1 MKPFVVNDNA
11 ALVLVD
17 VQNDF
22 CPGGALAVAG
32 GDKVVPPLTLAAER
46 FAAAGRPVFASRDW
60 HPQQTS
66 HFAAYGGPW
75 PVHCVQGTSGAA
87 FHRDLRLPAAAQI
100 LSKGDDPQRD
110 DYSAATAHDDKGVT
124 LVELLRA
131 SKTHEVL
138 VGGLATD
145 YCVKATVLDLLAA
158 GFAVT
163 LLLDA
168 IAGVD
173 LQPGDSERALVEMQN
188 AGAAV
193 GRVLA

>member
-1 MKPFVVNDNA
+1 MKIFEVRADA

-22 CPGGALAVAG
+22 CPGGTLAVAD

-60 HPQQTS
+60 HPPRTS
-66 HFAAYGGPW
+66 HFADYGGPW
-75 PVHCVQGTSGAA
+75 PVHCVQETSGAA
-87 FHRDLRLPAAAQI
+87 FHPDLVLPAAVQI
-100 LSKGDDPQRD
+100 LSKGDDPERD
-110 DYSAATAHDDKGVT
+110 DYSAATAHDAAGVT
-124 LVELLRA
+124 LVELLRDCGVR
-131 SKTHEVL
+131 EVC

-163 LLLDA
+163 LLADA

-173 LQPGDSERALVEMQN
+173 LQPGDSERALVEMQT
-188 AGAAV
+188 AGAVVA
-193 GRVLA
+193 RVMA

>member
-1 MKPFVVNDNA
+1 MKALEVKADA

-22 CPGGALAVAG
+22 CPGGALAVAD
-32 GDKVVPPLTLAAER
+32 GDMVVAPLTWAAER
-46 FAAAGRPVFASRDW
+46 FAAADRPVFASRDW

-75 PVHCVQGTSGAA
+75 PVHCVQGTPGAA
-87 FHRDLRLPAAAQI
+87 FHPALRLPAAARV
-100 LSKGDDPQRD
+100 LSKGDDPRRD
-110 DYSAATAHDDKGVT
+110 DYSAATAHDEAGTT
-124 LVELLRA
+124 LVELLRE
-131 SKTHEVL
+131 KGVREVW

-163 LLLDA
+163 LLADA

-173 LQPGDSERALVEMQN
+173 LQPGDSDRALAEMQA
-188 AGAAV
+188 AGADVAQV
-193 GRVLA
+193 QP